1 VRSIPLAITSL
12 LALPLCQ
19 AEAASI
25 TGTTTFLL
33 DGNRMYAELGFVR
46 ADGCV
51 HQALAFVDMGS
62 PTMALR
68 ESLYEELQLALHR
81 PLRFKVGDLVIEV
94 PDRDVTKEPGAP
106 SSLGSQLKVEGTFP
120 AGILQKYRVQ
130 IDYQRRTLTLSQ
142 HHASIPK
149 GVAVSFQIN
158 EATGLIAVPA
168 NIDGKAYWITVDNGS
183 AYTWIRQSTARIWLR
198 SHPDWERGTGAVGP
212 SNMMMSGDSTE
223 TDGTLL
229 RIPEMSLGALLLES
243 VGALAVGSGHLL
255 PGNVDLFDWYSQKNA
270 VPVIGW
276 IGGNVLQAF
285 QLTIDYPSRTSYW
298 LRQKDPE
305 SRELDSVG
313 LTLRYTNHSFVVA
326 AIATKNGKP
335 TVEGVLPD
343 DKLIKV
349 DQLDTGTATWGAIYD
364 ALHGKPGEARSL
376 ILERNGQRLAIDAK
390 VTGF

>member
-1 VRSIPLAITSL
+1 
-12 LALPLCQ
+12 
-19 AEAASI
+19 
-25 TGTTTFLL
+25 
-33 DGNRMYAELGFVR
+33 
-46 ADGCV
+46 
-51 HQALAFVDMGS
+51 
-62 PTMALR
+62 
-68 ESLYEELQLALHR
+68 
-81 PLRFKVGDLVIEV
+81 
-94 PDRDVTKEPGAP
+94 
-106 SSLGSQLKVEGTFP
+106 
-120 AGILQKYRVQ
+120 
-130 IDYQRRTLTLSQ
+130 
-142 HHASIPK
+142 
-149 GVAVSFQIN
+149 
-158 EATGLIAVPA
+158 
-168 NIDGKAYWITVDNGS
+168 
-183 AYTWIRQSTARIWLR
+183 
-198 SHPDWERGTGAVGP
+198 
-212 SNMMMSGDSTE
+212 MMMSGDSTE

-305 SRELDSVG
+305 SRELDQVG

-326 AIATKNGKP
+326 AIARKNGKP

-349 DQLDTGTATWGAIYD
+349 DQLDTETATWGAIYD
-364 ALHGKPGEARSL
+364 ALHGKPGQARSL